1 MRIMPRI
8 LSALLLPASLFA
20 DVTGGP
26 GVIVL
31 STPPPSVQWNQ
42 LESNTDIFAFK
53 EVSNVMLPV
62 PLLVDVTKPGTYAT
76 EADLTPGFISA
87 GTVVNSYLVHS
98 DPNEP
103 LLPDV
108 LVPYLNRLLT
118 FNEQIVGLMFLD
130 TTLQASNL
138 FLAAPGT
145 AYPPPQLDWGLKLNI
160 DDGPI
165 IWSGSNVTWNT
176 HTGSGADGGGEDDIR
191 VITVAAPVPEPG
203 TLWLAAA
210 ALGLMLF
217 WRQRSTLSKRA

>member
-1 MRIMPRI
+1 MRIRPWI
-8 LSALLLPASLFA
+8 FSVLLLPASLFA

-26 GVIVL
+26 GVTVL
-31 STPPPSVQWNQ
+31 ATPPPSVQWNQ

-53 EVSNVMLPV
+53 EVSNVMLPLPV
-62 PLLVDVTKPGTYAT
+62 LVDATTPGTYAS
-76 EADLTPGFISA
+76 ESDLTPGFIPA

-145 AYPPPQLDWGLKLNI
+145 AYPPPQVDWGLKLDV

-165 IWSGSNVTWNT
+165 IWSGSKVTWNSQ
-176 HTGSGADGGGEDDIR
+176 TGSGADGGGEDDIR
-191 VITVAAPVPEPG
+191 VVTVTAPVPEPG
-203 TLWLAAA
+203 TLWLPAA
-210 ALGLMLF
+210 ALGLLLL
-217 WRQRSTLSKRA
+217 WRWRSTLSQRP